1 MGEKSLS
8 AIQLTVD
15 SYPEYIKNS
24 KKKNIKRANNLI
36 SIWANE
42 LNRHSS
48 NEEV

>member
-24 KKKNIKRANNLI
+24 KKKTSKEQTI
-36 SIWANE
+36 
-42 LNRHSS
+42 
-48 NEEV
+48 